1 LVADVV
7 NLLARIK
14 AGEVDPKDFLTE
26 EVDDYDDDDDLDD
39 DDDDDIDDDDDDD
52 DIGDGE
58 ERGDARQ

>member
-1 LVADVV
+1 
-7 NLLARIK
+7 LARIK

-26 EVDDYDDDDDLDD
+26 EVDDYDDDD